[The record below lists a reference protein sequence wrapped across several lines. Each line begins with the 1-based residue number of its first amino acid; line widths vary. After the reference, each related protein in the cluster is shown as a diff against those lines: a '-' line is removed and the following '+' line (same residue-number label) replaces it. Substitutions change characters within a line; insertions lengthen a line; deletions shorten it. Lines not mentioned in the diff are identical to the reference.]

1 MAILDDLSGIRA
13 LLGVDADDPL
23 VPFLRPMVERAVEQ
37 VVGWEI
43 EQASHTRYY
52 PKTEKGGESEPYFP
66 GVFGGQPQI
75 GGQTYCIFL
84 DHKFVRTTNL
94 EVWEKSGAYF
104 GQAATFDADSKLT
117 IGTHYVLDMDGS
129 DAVSESG
136 CLRRLSA
143 YWPTTPGSV
152 KVTYTAGFSS
162 TELKGSASTW
172 DASDLRYAT
181 LMTLQQAYNQ
191 VMTHQR
197 DADTG
202 RRGLITAESIEG
214 YSYQLD
220 RGVAATLQGMQVEV
234 PPAARRILD
243 KYRRYSIAV

>member
-1 MAILDDLSGIRA
+1 MAILDNESARA
-13 LLGVDADDPL
+13 FLDVDADEHL

-37 VVGWEI
+37 CVGWEI
-43 EQASHTRYY
+43 EQATYTRYY
-52 PKTEKGGESEPYFP
+52 PKSERGGGNVPYFP
-66 GVFGGQPQI
+66 GTFGGQPQV

-84 DHKFVRTTNL
+84 DHKFVRTTSL
-94 EVWEKSGAYF
+94 QVWEKSGAYF
-104 GQAATFDADSKLT
+104 GQAETFDDDSELT
-117 IGTHYVLDMDGS
+117 IGTHFVLDMDGS
-129 DAVSESG
+129 STVSESG

-143 YWPTTPGSV
+143 YWPTAVGSV
-152 KVTYTAGFSS
+152 KVTYKAGFSA

-181 LMTLQQAYNQ
+181 LLTLQQAYNQ
-191 VMTHQR
+191 LKTHQK

-202 RRGLITAESIEG
+202 KRGLITAETIEG

-220 RGVAATLQGMQVEV
+220 PGVAATLQGMQVEV

-243 KYRRYSIAV
+243 KYRRYSIAM